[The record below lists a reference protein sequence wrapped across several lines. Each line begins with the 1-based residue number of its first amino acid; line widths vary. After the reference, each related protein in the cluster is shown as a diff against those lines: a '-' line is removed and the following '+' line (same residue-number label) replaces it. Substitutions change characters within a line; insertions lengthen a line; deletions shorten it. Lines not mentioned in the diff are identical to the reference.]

1 MKRVQLLLHLSSS
14 SLLVVCA
21 FLLLCSAGQH
31 LKRHCFLEEWS
42 GREHDLAIPKL
53 RHHLTTGTLLTD
65 IFFWDFGAC
74 DYFDTELLVSDTS
87 LNSSD
92 WFNNHGLGC
101 LLVRITISRSGLMRN
116 LTRPIVT
123 VYQTLFVYFGKQY
136 TISFAIPQ
144 HP

>member
-1 MKRVQLLLHLSSS
+1 M
-14 SLLVVCA
+14 
-21 FLLLCSAGQH
+21 
-31 LKRHCFLEEWS
+31 
-42 GREHDLAIPKL
+42 
-53 RHHLTTGTLLTD
+53 
-65 IFFWDFGAC
+65 
-74 DYFDTELLVSDTS
+74 FDTELLVSDTS